1 MPYQLIEPATESAGW
16 EDWSTDALSAFQR
29 SLEATRLEL
38 RLRLQNVE
46 YSLEAIQGVLAQ
58 RLNTQTPQSAATD

>member
-16 EDWSTDALSAFQR
+16 EDWSTDALHAFQR

-38 RLRLQNVE
+38 RMRLQNVE
-46 YSLEAIQGVLAQ
+46 YSLEAIEAVLRERA
-58 RLNTQTPQSAATD
+58 